1 MKKQKQEGQ
10 SLHFVNVFVTLL
22 ILAVVGCLA
31 LLLPKP
37 TVSEIEKREL
47 AKRPQ
52 WSWSSWFSG
61 EFAKEYDAYFADTF
75 PARDELVTAAVRMES
90 MRGLH
95 PDDVRIHQA
104 APQPKEDT
112 LTAAVGAQ
120 ETPKQEPSKQNSSS
134 KPQADPSASKQ
145 KTPEKQIDYDA
156 YQDPNAP
163 GNGLSGEGDGEQI
176 EGLFLYQNMGMQIF
190 GGSQTMAERYANT
203 INSYTNA
210 LDGVQV
216 YSMVIP
222 TPIEFYLP
230 PKYQGIS
237 PNQKEN
243 IEFIN
248 SHLLPQ
254 VKRVDAYSEIEKQKD
269 DYLYFRTD
277 HHWTARGAY
286 AAYLAFCRSAGLE
299 PVALSEMERHQIDG
313 FLGTYYNQTQDL
325 KLAKTPDFV
334 EYFVPPVKC
343 QTWQYRRG
351 KPFDPVESTIF
362 ASYATGGQ
370 NTYGVFLHGDYPL
383 THIKTDNKTGRKI
396 LMTKESFGNAFAPFL
411 VSHFDEVFVVDQ
423 RYFELNLTDFI
434 REHGVTDLIF
444 VNNIFA
450 ANTKIRIEELERI
463 QNQTYVPYVP
473 ATPAPVQQET
483 PAQPEVKPEA
493 EPEVEPEVEPKVQ
506 PKSDEQK
513 KEDTDSQQKK
523 KRKVVKKSQK
533 ESAKSED

>member
-1 MKKQKQEGQ
+1 MKKQEGQ

-112 LTAAVGAQ
+112 LTAAAGAQ

-134 KPQADPSASKQ
+134 KPQTDPSASEQ
-145 KTPEKQIDYDA
+145 ETPEKQIDYDA

-237 PNQKEN
+237 PSQKEN
-243 IEFIN
+243 IELIN

-299 PVALSEMERHQIDG
+299 PVALSDMERHQIDG

-334 EYFVPPVKC
+334 EYFVPSVKC

-383 THIKTDNKTGRKI
+383 THIKTDNKTGRKV

-483 PAQPEVKPEA
+483 PAQPEA
-493 EPEVEPEVEPKVQ
+493 EPEVEPKVEPKVEPEVEPKVQ
-506 PKSDEQK
+506 SKSDEQK
-513 KEDTDSQQKK
+513 KEAQQKK
-523 KRKVVKKSQK
+523 KRKVVKKSQQ

>member
-1 MKKQKQEGQ
+1 MKKQEGQ

-112 LTAAVGAQ
+112 LTAAAGAQ

-134 KPQADPSASKQ
+134 KPQTDPSASEQ
-145 KTPEKQIDYDA
+145 ETPEKQIDYDA

-203 INSYTNA
+203 INFYTNA

-237 PNQKEN
+237 PSQKEN
-243 IEFIN
+243 IELIN

-299 PVALSEMERHQIDG
+299 PVALSDMERHQIDG

-334 EYFVPPVKC
+334 EYFVPSVKC

-383 THIKTDNKTGRKI
+383 THIKTDNKTGRKV

-483 PAQPEVKPEA
+483 PAQPEA
-493 EPEVEPEVEPKVQ
+493 EPEVEPKVEPKVEPEVEPKVQ
-506 PKSDEQK
+506 SKSDEQK
-513 KEDTDSQQKK
+513 KEAQQKK

>member
-1 MKKQKQEGQ
+1 MKKQEGQ

-112 LTAAVGAQ
+112 LTAAAGAQ

-134 KPQADPSASKQ
+134 KPQTDPSASEQ
-145 KTPEKQIDYDA
+145 ETPEKQIDYDA

-203 INSYTNA
+203 INFYTNA

-237 PNQKEN
+237 PSQKEN
-243 IEFIN
+243 IELIN

-299 PVALSEMERHQIDG
+299 PVALSDMERHQIDG
-313 FLGTYYNQTQDL
+313 FLGTYYSQTQDL

-334 EYFVPPVKC
+334 EYFVPSVKC

-383 THIKTDNKTGRKI
+383 THIKTDNKTGRKV

-483 PAQPEVKPEA
+483 PAQPEA
-493 EPEVEPEVEPKVQ
+493 EPEVEPKVEPKVEPEVEPKVQ
-506 PKSDEQK
+506 SKSDEQK
-513 KEDTDSQQKK
+513 KEAQQKK

>member
-1 MKKQKQEGQ
+1 MKKQEGQ

-112 LTAAVGAQ
+112 LTAAAGAQ

-134 KPQADPSASKQ
+134 KPQTDPSASEQ
-145 KTPEKQIDYDA
+145 ETPEKQIDYDA

-237 PNQKEN
+237 PSQKEN

-299 PVALSEMERHQIDG
+299 PVALSDMERHQIDG

-362 ASYATGGQ
+362 ASYATSGQ

-383 THIKTDNKTGRKI
+383 THIKTDNKTGRKV

-434 REHGVTDLIF
+434 REHGVTDMIF

-463 QNQTYVPYVP
+463 QNQIYVPYVP

-493 EPEVEPEVEPKVQ
+493 EPEVEPKVP

-513 KEDTDSQQKK
+513 NEAQQKK

>member
-1 MKKQKQEGQ
+1 MKKQEGQ

-104 APQPKEDT
+104 TPQPKEDT
-112 LTAAVGAQ
+112 LTAAAGAQ

-134 KPQADPSASKQ
+134 KPQTDPSASEQ
-145 KTPEKQIDYDA
+145 ETPEKQIDYDA

-237 PNQKEN
+237 PSQKEN
-243 IEFIN
+243 IELIN

-299 PVALSEMERHQIDG
+299 PVALSDMERHQIDG

-383 THIKTDNKTGRKI
+383 THIKTDNKTGRKV

-493 EPEVEPEVEPKVQ
+493 EPEVEPKVEPEVEPKVQ
-506 PKSDEQK
+506 SKSDEQK
-513 KEDTDSQQKK
+513 KEAQQKK

>member
-134 KPQADPSASKQ
+134 KPQTDPSASEQ
-145 KTPEKQIDYDA
+145 ETPEKQIDYDA

-190 GGSQTMAERYANT
+190 GGSRAMAERYANT
-203 INSYTNA
+203 INSYAKA

-237 PNQKEN
+237 PSQKEN
-243 IEFIN
+243 IELIN

-254 VKRVDAYSEIEKQKD
+254 VKRVDTYSEIEKQKD

-383 THIKTDNKTGRKI
+383 THIKTDNKTGRKV

-493 EPEVEPEVEPKVQ
+493 EPEVEPKVEPEVQ

-513 KEDTDSQQKK
+513 KEAQQKK

>member
-1 MKKQKQEGQ
+1 M
-10 SLHFVNVFVTLL
+10 
-22 ILAVVGCLA
+22 
-31 LLLPKP
+31 
-37 TVSEIEKREL
+37 
-47 AKRPQ
+47 
-52 WSWSSWFSG
+52 
-61 EFAKEYDAYFADTF
+61 
-75 PARDELVTAAVRMES
+75 
-90 MRGLH
+90 
-95 PDDVRIHQA
+95 
-104 APQPKEDT
+104 
-112 LTAAVGAQ
+112 
-120 ETPKQEPSKQNSSS
+120 
-134 KPQADPSASKQ
+134 
-145 KTPEKQIDYDA
+145 
-156 YQDPNAP
+156 
-163 GNGLSGEGDGEQI
+163 
-176 EGLFLYQNMGMQIF
+176 
-190 GGSQTMAERYANT
+190 
-203 INSYTNA
+203 
-210 LDGVQV
+210 
-216 YSMVIP
+216 
-222 TPIEFYLP
+222 
-230 PKYQGIS
+230 
-237 PNQKEN
+237 
-243 IEFIN
+243 
-248 SHLLPQ
+248 
-254 VKRVDAYSEIEKQKD
+254 
-269 DYLYFRTD
+269 
-277 HHWTARGAY
+277 
-286 AAYLAFCRSAGLE
+286 
-299 PVALSEMERHQIDG
+299 
-313 FLGTYYNQTQDL
+313 
-325 KLAKTPDFV
+325 
-334 EYFVPPVKC
+334 PPVKC

-493 EPEVEPEVEPKVQ
+493 EPKVEPEVQ

-513 KEDTDSQQKK
+513 NEAQQKK